1 MFGSWS
7 MVFCQ
12 VPSRK
17 VTQSSADGPLLVL
30 PFILCVPSGF
40 VTSEDAPLVIKDRL
54 AGVNFFPAALSL
66 DHRIDKTFE
75 FLTPPAI
82 DAKPMQRI
90 RMHEAN
96 FGGNSARQTG
106 LEHGLR
112 FGQGV
117 GANHSGDM
125 ETDSSLTQI

>member
-40 VTSEDAPLVIKDRL
+40 VTPEDVGLLIRGLEDGCNMDGRRL
-54 AGVNFFPAALSL
+54 ARAIISWPSTRTGFSTSSEAL
-66 DHRIDKTFE
+66 T
-75 FLTPPAI
+75 A
-82 DAKPMQRI
+82 Q
-90 RMHEAN
+90 
-96 FGGNSARQTG
+96 
-106 LEHGLR
+106 
-112 FGQGV
+112 
-117 GANHSGDM
+117 
-125 ETDSSLTQI
+125 